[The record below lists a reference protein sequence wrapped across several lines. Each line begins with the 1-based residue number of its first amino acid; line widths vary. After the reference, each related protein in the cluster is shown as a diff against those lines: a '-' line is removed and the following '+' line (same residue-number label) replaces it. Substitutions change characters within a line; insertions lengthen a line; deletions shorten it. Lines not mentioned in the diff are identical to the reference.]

1 MNRIKRTFANLKK
14 NNKKALGIFLTA
26 GDPDLE
32 TSLGIL
38 VNLPKNGADFIEIGM
53 PFSDPMADGPVI
65 QESSERALK
74 SGMNLEKCLS
84 LVKTFRE
91 INNEV
96 PIILMGYY
104 NPIYK
109 YGREIFVKKAL
120 EYGVDGLIIVD
131 LPPEEDEEL
140 YNYSEKHNLSL
151 IRLITPTTNKKRL
164 ACILNDATGFIYY
177 VSITGITG
185 TQAANPDDVL
195 LKLNNVRQ
203 YTKLPVVIGF
213 GIRTPEQA
221 LKMARI
227 SDGIVVG
234 SAVVEKIKYSLD
246 DKNKAT
252 KSTLTSC
259 LKFISEIS
267 NKLRYN

>member
-1 MNRIKRTFANLKK
+1 MNRIKKTFANLKK
-14 NNKKALGIFLTA
+14 NKKKALGIFLTA

-32 TSLGIL
+32 TSLDII

-84 LVKTFRE
+84 LVKTFRKK
-91 INNEV
+91 NNEI

-109 YGREIFVKKAL
+109 YGREVFVKKAL

-164 ACILNDATGFIYY
+164 AHILNDATGFVYY

-195 LKLNNVRQ
+195 LKLNNIKQ

-221 LKMARI
+221 LKMASI

-246 DKNKAT
+246 NKNKAT
-252 KSTLTSC
+252 KSTMSSC

>member
-1 MNRIKRTFANLKK
+1 MNRIKKTFANLKK

-32 TSLGIL
+32 TSLDIL

-91 INNEV
+91 INNEI

-164 ACILNDATGFIYY
+164 ARILNDATGFIYY

-252 KSTLTSC
+252 KSTLSSC

>member
-32 TSLGIL
+32 TSLDIL

-164 ACILNDATGFIYY
+164 ARILNDATGFIYY

-252 KSTLTSC
+252 KSTLSSC